1 MLKAVNTVSLF
12 VFLSILSSCSESD
25 YISNPK
31 IESNE
36 LVDTVLDKSSSQELV
51 EEEVEAVMTDQFIS
65 FVLPNDYGIYLS
77 DEISFSGD
85 QLVGFYLD
93 SGIVFKSSELII
105 TPRKDE
111 MNDAEGE
118 MSLSHIVCKESGEIP
133 NIVLQGFY
141 NLEDRFIP
149 FYSAAKKSLMPGES
163 MVLDGYSFKA
173 YGVIEEDGTTISNY
187 EIIMEGE
194 RNGQFIEQRILF
206 LEYFDDAFVNFHWI
220 ADIDMDGIPD
230 FLIDLSHKYSYSLP
244 TLFLSSNAGFGEL
257 VKDVDEEAVYG
268 C

>member
-1 MLKAVNTVSLF
+1 MLKVINVLITFIL
-12 VFLSILSSCSESD
+12 LSILAACSDTTSFT
-25 YISNPK
+25 NPEHK
-31 IESNE
+31 TAALI
-36 LVDTVLDKSSSQELV
+36 DTLPMENTP
-51 EEEVEAVMTDQFIS
+51 EEVREKVMLDQFIS
-65 FVLPNDYGIYLS
+65 FVLPTDYGVNLS
-77 DEISFSGD
+77 DETSYTGN

-105 TPRKDE
+105 TPRKDN

-141 NLEDRFIP
+141 NLENRFIP
-149 FYSAAKKSLMPGES
+149 FYPAAKKSLLPGES
-163 MVLDGYSFKA
+163 MVLDGYTFKA
-173 YGVIEEDGTTISNY
+173 YGEMDEDGHAISNY
-187 EIIMEGE
+187 EIVMEGE
-194 RNGQFIEQRILF
+194 RNGEFIEQRLVFIEF
-206 LEYFDDAFVNFHWI
+206 FDDAFVNFHWI
-220 ADIDMDGIPD
+220 ADVDMDGIPD

-244 TLFLSSNAGFGEL
+244 TLFLSSNAGIGEL

>member
-1 MLKAVNTVSLF
+1 MIKVANVLF
-12 VFLSILSSCSESD
+12 LFIFFSILSSCSEFD
-25 YISNPK
+25 DLSNSV
-31 IESNE
+31 IESDE
-36 LVDTVLDKSSSQELV
+36 LIDTVLMEYNL
-51 EEEVEAVMTDQFIS
+51 EEDREGVMMDQFIS
-65 FVLPNDYGIYLS
+65 FVLPNDYGVELT
-77 DEISFSGD
+77 DETSYTGN

-93 SGIVFKSSELII
+93 SGIMFKSLELII

-133 NIVLQGFY
+133 NIVLRGFY
-141 NLEDRFIP
+141 NFEDRFIP

-163 MVLDGYSFKA
+163 MVLDGYIFKA
-173 YGVIEEDGTTISNY
+173 YGVIEENGNTISNY
-187 EIIMEGE
+187 EIIMEGK
-194 RNGQFIEQRILF
+194 RNGQFIKQRIVF
-206 LEYFDDAFVNFHWI
+206 IEFFDDALVNFHWI

-244 TLFLSSNAGFGEL
+244 TLFLSSNAGLGEL
-257 VKDVDEEAVYG
+257 VKDVDVEAVYG